1 MRWLIALLVVAGC
14 ASYAGSARDVS
25 PATLDREP
33 GWLRVRGVAF
43 LPQVAEADCGAAAID
58 MVVSYW
64 TDARPGAVA
73 AALRPA
79 PARGLTA
86 GRLRDVARAHGL
98 ASFVIAGELGDL
110 EHEIERGRPV
120 LVGLVKPQKKGALA
134 HYEVVVAVHRERRI
148 VVTLDPA
155 EGLRQ
160 NSYDG
165 FVAEWQPAGRLALIV
180 AAREPAPS

>member
-1 MRWLIALLVVAGC
+1 MRALLVALVCVGAAGC
-14 ASYAGSARDVS
+14 ASYAGTARDIA

-33 GWLRVRGVAF
+33 GWLQVRGVAF
-43 LPQVAEADCGAAAID
+43 LPQVAESDCGAAAVD

-64 TDARPGAVA
+64 KDSRPGAVA
-73 AALRPA
+73 ATLRPA
-79 PARGLTA
+79 PARGLA
-86 GRLRDVARAHGL
+86 AARLRDAARAHGL
-98 ASFVIAGELGDL
+98 ASFVIPGQLADL

-120 LVGLVKPQKKGALA
+120 LVGLVKPQRKGALT
-134 HYEVVVAVHRERRI
+134 HYEVVVGLHRARRI

-165 FVAEWQPAGRLALIV
+165 FLAEWQPAGRLAVIV
-180 AAREPAPS
+180 ASR